1 MLQISM
7 RRVELQLLQV
17 WCVSLWV
24 PSRSLW
30 NWWTGGKPSN
40 KCGVYVCV
48 TSGPFH
54 YMTVYIVCLVA
65 VLGSFRLFNWRYQLP
80 VSFVYKME
88 ANKRSNVS
96 CWRLAFAFQFASATP
111 CYYRMETSAARKLT
125 LVFLL
130 LAVWGCQSMQ
140 HSVESVRR
148 SLRSLRSP
156 RAQEGANME
165 SMLYSREADSD
176 SSDAA
181 VNTGV
186 QNLTVPHFLLH
197 ELYLHLEKPID
208 HTYSDVNSILSFEN
222 QANASES
229 LLHFMYC

>member
-1 MLQISM
+1 
-7 RRVELQLLQV
+7 
-17 WCVSLWV
+17 
-24 PSRSLW
+24 
-30 NWWTGGKPSN
+30 
-40 KCGVYVCV
+40 
-48 TSGPFH
+48 
-54 YMTVYIVCLVA
+54 
-65 VLGSFRLFNWRYQLP
+65 
-80 VSFVYKME
+80 
-88 ANKRSNVS
+88 
-96 CWRLAFAFQFASATP
+96 
-111 CYYRMETSAARKLT
+111 
-125 LVFLL
+125 
-130 LAVWGCQSMQ
+130 
-140 HSVESVRR
+140 
-148 SLRSLRSP
+148 
-156 RAQEGANME
+156 ME

>member
-1 MLQISM
+1 M
-7 RRVELQLLQV
+7 
-17 WCVSLWV
+17 
-24 PSRSLW
+24 
-30 NWWTGGKPSN
+30 
-40 KCGVYVCV
+40 
-48 TSGPFH
+48 
-54 YMTVYIVCLVA
+54 YMTCPSL
-65 VLGSFRLFNWRYQLP
+65 RYQVASGFLIGAIHFRP
-80 VSFVYKME
+80 ALCIKW
-88 ANKRSNVS
+88 KRTNVATS
-96 CWRLAFAFQFASATP
+96 LAEDLLLRFNFASATP

-156 RAQEGANME
+156 RAQEGANMD
-165 SMLYSREADSD
+165 SMQYSREADSD

-229 LLHFMYC
+229 LLHFMYCQVLRVCILYFYQQLLTVQHVLGQWNGNGFFILRVST